1 MRTTWN
7 IDDDVLEEVKQYASA
22 RTISA
27 GEAATSLLKQSL
39 RRPLGTRVEQGF
51 TVFDVP
57 DDSPVITQEHVQR
70 MIDEL

>member
-57 DDSPVITQEHVQR
+57 DDSPVVTQEHVQDR
-70 MIDEL
+70 KSVV

>member
-7 IDDDVLEEVKQYASA
+7 IDDDVLKEVKQYASA

-57 DDSPVITQEHVQR
+57 DDSPVVTQEHVQR

>member
-39 RRPLGTRVEQGF
+39 RRPLGTRVEHGF

-57 DDSPVITQEHVQR
+57 DDSPVVTQEHVQR